1 MERNRK
7 PMRINSV
14 TAIIIIS
21 AALSLTLMTSGCGGS
36 SKPDTAVT
44 DFFQAI
50 SLGDWNAFTDS
61 VLPDRIRVMSDTEK
75 RDLQAQI
82 KKKSERYTDLK
93 LKVVYDKS
101 DKNKSQVVILS
112 GKITGANPTTGQQ
125 ESMDFKDVPEASR
138 TLNVVKFKGR
148 WYMDIQL
155 SSGQAQPQSATQS
168 SQ

>member
-1 MERNRK
+1 
-7 PMRINSV
+7 
-14 TAIIIIS
+14 
-21 AALSLTLMTSGCGGS
+21 
-36 SKPDTAVT
+36 
-44 DFFQAI
+44 
-50 SLGDWNAFTDS
+50 FTDS

-93 LKVVYDKS
+93 FKVVYDKS
-101 DKNKSQVVILS
+101 DKNKAQVVILS

>member
-1 MERNRK
+1 MRNSSIAAVFV
-7 PMRINSV
+7 MCV
-14 TAIIIIS
+14 
-21 AALSLTLMTSGCGGS
+21 ALSLTLVASGCGGS

-93 LKVVYDKS
+93 FKVVYDKS
-101 DKNKSQVVILS
+101 DKNKAQVVILS
-112 GKITGANPTTGQQ
+112 GKITGANLTTGQQ

-148 WYMDIQL
+148 WYVDIQL
-155 SSGQAQPQSATQS
+155 SSGQAQPQSATQP